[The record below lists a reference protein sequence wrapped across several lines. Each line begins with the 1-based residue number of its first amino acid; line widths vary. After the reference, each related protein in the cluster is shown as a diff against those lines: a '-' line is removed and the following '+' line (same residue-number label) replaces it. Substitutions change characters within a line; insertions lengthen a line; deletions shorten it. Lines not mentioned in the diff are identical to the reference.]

1 MTCCTVAWVLLGV
14 LHPSPNTSL
23 TCVLMFLATFG
34 LLMSDVM
41 ADALVVEKV
50 ALEKG
55 QEIGTTQVNSFLL
68 ITDLF

>member
-1 MTCCTVAWVLLGV
+1 
-14 LHPSPNTSL
+14 
-23 TCVLMFLATFG
+23 MFLATFG

-55 QEIGTTQVNSFLL
+55 QEIGTTQVNNFLML
-68 ITDLF
+68 WTIKSLMLRGWWYSACFQHRFET